1 MSLIIRERVNPNDTH
16 SVLLKY
22 YLLASLIS
30 SMAIHIL
37 LTKKIKMRIK
47 MVSSVA
53 HVHPEIYTI

>member
-1 MSLIIRERVNPNDTH
+1 M
-16 SVLLKY
+16 Y

-53 HVHPEIYTI
+53 HVHPEIYTIQIQLLQTCLFV